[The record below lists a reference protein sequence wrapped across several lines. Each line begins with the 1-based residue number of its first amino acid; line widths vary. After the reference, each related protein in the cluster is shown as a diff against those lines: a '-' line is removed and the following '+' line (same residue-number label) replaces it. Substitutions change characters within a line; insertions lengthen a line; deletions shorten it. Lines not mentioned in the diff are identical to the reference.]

1 LIRKKGN
8 KNNYKKQQMTPSSKK
23 LQKIV
28 TRFYYPIT
36 IQAWFNGATREL
48 RKVIGKGF
56 SDVIVKFDGKKLEVF
71 RIAEELHSDIK
82 DAMMRYVTTKK
93 FYNGVKDY
101 KKLIREYDNLLRT
114 GKDIQ
119 EIVKHFEK
127 LYPLFAIS
135 FFVSNLF
142 IGEIKNNRKKII
154 ELCEEYRKLSEG
166 VLNKL
171 DQYVADYLQK
181 KRLPLFTTLE
191 MLRDL
196 KNIETI
202 KKETKLMQRG
212 YIFSKGKFYSNISW
226 QDFLQKNN
234 FIFQEELIPVSKKEI
249 KGSVAFPGKV
259 RGRVKIVFSPLD
271 FKKIRK
277 GDVLVS
283 PMTQPTFVPF
293 LSKIVAIVTDEG
305 GITSHAAIVSRE
317 LKIPCIIGTK
327 IATKVL
333 KDGDLVEVDAN
344 HGVIT
349 VIKRK

>member
-1 LIRKKGN
+1 
-8 KNNYKKQQMTPSSKK
+8 MTPSSKK

-36 IQAWFNGATREL
+36 IQVWFNGATRGL

-56 SDVIVKFDGKKLEVF
+56 SDVIVKFDRKKLEVF
-71 RIAEELHSDIK
+71 RIAKELHSDIK
-82 DAMMRYVTTKK
+82 DAMLRYVTTKK
-93 FYNGVKDY
+93 FYNGIKDY
-101 KKLIREYDNLLRT
+101 KKLILEYDNLLRK
-114 GKDIQ
+114 GKDIR

-127 LYPLFAIS
+127 LYPLFAIG

-142 IGEIKNNRKKII
+142 IKEIKNNRKKIV

-166 VLNKL
+166 ILNKL
-171 DQYVADYLQK
+171 DQYVADYLRK

-212 YIFSKGKFYSNISW
+212 YIFSKGRFYTTNISW

-234 FIFQEELIPVSKKEI
+234 FIYQEELISVSKKEI

-259 RGRVKIVFSPLD
+259 KGRVKIVFSPFD

-283 PMTQPTFVPF
+283 PMTQPTFMTILPK
-293 LSKIVAIVTDEG
+293 L
-305 GITSHAAIVSRE
+305 
-317 LKIPCIIGTK
+317 LLLLP
-327 IATKVL
+327 TKVVSL
-333 KDGDLVEVDAN
+333 ATPPLFPGN
-344 HGVIT
+344 
-349 VIKRK
+349 